1 MEDVNT
7 KSRSGLGMIKTTFL
21 RIRRLLSYRPIS
33 IASRKRY
40 TKTYIWS
47 MLPYVSKACTITK
60 ETAKEAKRDRN
71 IIMENNVKHSNEKKT
86 NEEVLRISGEK
97 RELV

>member
-1 MEDVNT
+1 
-7 KSRSGLGMIKTTFL
+7 
-21 RIRRLLSYRPIS
+21 
-33 IASRKRY
+33 
-40 TKTYIWS
+40 
-47 MLPYVSKACTITK
+47 MLPYVCKAYTITK

-71 IIMENNVKHSNEKKT
+71 MIMENNVKHSNEKKT